1 MMGNLTFKILNPRTQ
16 PIQMRNINNLE
27 TLTSSNGSALGLKS
41 EQGSLYR
48 FPKVRSIVTADS
60 KRKYHKL
67 PCGWS
72 SYEEPEEG

>member
-16 PIQMRNINNLE
+16 PIQ
-27 TLTSSNGSALGLKS
+27 TFSNGSALGLKS
-41 EQGSLYR
+41 EQGSLYG

-60 KRKYHKL
+60 KRKCHKL

-72 SYEEPEEG
+72 SYEELEEG